1 MLQDMSRVVDGI
13 LRGEF
18 PEKLVVLDEQVKVVN
33 EAAHLVAKNRPGGD
47 SQRDEANAL
56 ILWLAGLNPDIFVYG
71 AQLMIKHHGVHFSY
85 DEKTIARMDTIE
97 DKFLRSTPYRATT
110 YSEIEHFAWPQKFL
124 DDSTFEERLANLAD
138 EFEPEESPVDM
149 LLSGMAVPEDLDF
162 TQRFALAVACVDDLR
177 TTFNR
182 YGKPTIV
189 TDERFNRFLNWLL
202 TIEDDIA
209 LYAVRL
215 LMGGGQFTFKA
226 GSAEGYREFADRFGE
241 IADKV

>member
-1 MLQDMSRVVDGI
+1 MFHDLKGVVDNI

-18 PEKLVVLDEQVKVVN
+18 PEGRIEINDQILVVN

-47 SQRDEANAL
+47 SQREEANSL
-56 ILWLAGLNPDIFVYG
+56 ILWLAGLHPDIFVYG
-71 AQLMIKHHGVHFSY
+71 AQLMIKHHGVHFTY
-85 DEKTIARMDTIE
+85 DEKTAVRMDTIE
-97 DKFLRSTPYRATT
+97 DKFFRATPYKVST
-110 YSEIEHFAWPQKFL
+110 YNEIEHFAWPQRFL
-124 DDSTFEERLANLAD
+124 DDSTFEERLANLA
-138 EFEPEESPVDM
+138 EEYEPEESPADM
-149 LLSGMAVPEDLDF
+149 LLSGMAIPDDLDF

-177 TTFNR
+177 NTFNR

-226 GSAEGYREFADRFGE
+226 GSAEGYREFADRFGD